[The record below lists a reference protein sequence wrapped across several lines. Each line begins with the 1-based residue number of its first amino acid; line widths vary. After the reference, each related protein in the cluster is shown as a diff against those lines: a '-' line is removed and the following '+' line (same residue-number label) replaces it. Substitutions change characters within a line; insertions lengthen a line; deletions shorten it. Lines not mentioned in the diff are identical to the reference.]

1 MAHLRNFQGSLAGQG
16 LGLLDHGQLIAH
28 QGDAGVGVLVKD
40 VEIVVGGGGA
50 DLAGVD
56 IHPAEDAALAGVV
69 AHAAAPA
76 HFQGD
81 IGDVHLAVHQV
92 GADAHGVHG
101 LGMQARHIG
110 MLGLDMLQHHQLLL
124 PDIVQHG
131 RRGFKILHIQLLHAV
146 AAGAVVDLGEDGL
159 LPLQELGHLLRGGGF
174 AVEGGAAEILGE
186 ADVKEQL
193 VVKIV
198 VVGHVVHDIAD
209 LLVADPGEIG
219 VPLGA
224 GHVVKAEH
232 GVVIIPCAVAH
243 GAPEHIEE
251 GAGLVLAALLVH
263 HVDHVVHLLEADAG
277 EDPGHISDHRHGK
290 KTSRFSFC
298 LLSYHAGDKKS
309 NVLWLCLAKGR
320 GIRSRRSGPGRGF
333 RRKTRPGSGR
343 TGPPGPPSAPPGCR
357 RPGRPGR

>member
-1 MAHLRNFQGSLAGQG
+1 
-16 LGLLDHGQLIAH
+16 
-28 QGDAGVGVLVKD
+28 
-40 VEIVVGGGGA
+40 
-50 DLAGVD
+50 
-56 IHPAEDAALAGVV
+56 
-69 AHAAAPA
+69 
-76 HFQGD
+76 
-81 IGDVHLAVHQV
+81 
-92 GADAHGVHG
+92 
-101 LGMQARHIG
+101 
-110 MLGLDMLQHHQLLL
+110 MLQHHQLLL

-159 LPLQELGHLLRGGGF
+159 LPLQELGHLLRSGGL

-198 VVGHVVHDIAD
+198 VVGHVVHDVAD
-209 LLVADPGEIG
+209 LLVADPGEVG
-219 VPLGA
+219 VPLCA

-232 GVVIIPCAVAH
+232 GVIIVPRAVAH

-251 GAGLVLAALLVH
+251 GADLVLAALLVH
-263 HVDHVVHLLEADAG
+263 HVDHVVHFLEADAG

>member
-1 MAHLRNFQGSLAGQG
+1 MAHLRDLPGGLTGHG

-28 QGDAGVGVLVKD
+28 QGDAGVGVPVID

-50 DLAGVD
+50 DLTGVD

-69 AHAAAPA
+69 AHAAAPS

-101 LGMQARHIG
+101 LGMQPRHIG
-110 MLGLDMLQHHQLLL
+110 MLGLDVLQHHQLLL

-131 RRGFKILHIQLLHAV
+131 RRGFKILHIQLFHAV
-146 AAGAVVDLGEDGL
+146 AAGAVVDLGKNGL
-159 LPLQELGHLLRGGGF
+159 LALQEPRHLLHRSGLT
-174 AVEGGAAEILGE
+174 VEGRPAEILGE

-198 VVGHVVHDIAD
+198 VVGHIIHEIAD
-209 LLVADPGEIG
+209 LLVAHPGEVG

-232 GVVIIPCAVAH
+232 GVVIIPCAVPH
-243 GAPEHIEE
+243 GAPQHIKE
-251 GAGLVLAALLVH
+251 GAHVVLSALLVH
-263 HVDHVVHLLEADAG
+263 HVDHVVHFLEADAG
-277 EDPGHISDHRHGK
+277 EHPGHISDHCHGK
-290 KTSRFSFC
+290 NLPFLVLHYHITQAAKIQCIFLMSAKSRTVFS
-298 LLSYHAGDKKS
+298 
-309 NVLWLCLAKGR
+309 
-320 GIRSRRSGPGRGF
+320 IPRRSA
-333 RRKTRPGSGR
+333 RRKNSVR
-343 TGPPGPPSAPPGCR
+343 
-357 RPGRPGR
+357 